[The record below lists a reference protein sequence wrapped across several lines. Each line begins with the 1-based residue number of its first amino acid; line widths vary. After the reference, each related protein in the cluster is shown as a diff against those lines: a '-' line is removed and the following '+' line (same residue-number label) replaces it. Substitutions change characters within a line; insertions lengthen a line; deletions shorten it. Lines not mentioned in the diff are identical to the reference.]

1 MNCGGGERYWLTS
14 AVCVGTIDLGFPE
27 DDEVEA
33 SKGVQDVSISEIWD
47 L

>member
-1 MNCGGGERYWLTS
+1 MNCGGGERYWLIS

-33 SKGVQDVSISEIWD
+33 SKRVQDVSISEIWD